1 MGLRLRKSIK
11 IAPGV
16 RLNLGTKSTGVSF
29 GTKGARISI
38 NSKGRVTQSVGIP
51 GTGLHYQKSSS
62 LGGGKPSAAS
72 AAPQV
77 QAPAQDSPA
86 ASAQD
91 QPLTMGA
98 VILLGMILLLP
109 GLLLRLIPWAPIKA
123 IGWLLIAGG
132 AVLLLGS
139 KKISANSKA
148 KADAAKA
155 AAETQR
161 AALREGKRRE
171 FAEMLAAVPLYPVAT
186 TEDPGLAPL
195 SPTDL
200 GSLTYSKITARSNRA
215 NLSAFVAIDV
225 ETTGLD
231 PYKDA
236 IVEISA
242 IRFYDFRPAEL
253 FTTLVRPPCKIP
265 AKAQAIHHI
274 TDDMVAG
281 APTFGEVVVSLE
293 SFIGKSNLV
302 GHNLPF
308 DLGFLY
314 RAGLDLTRPSRK
326 YFDTYALSR
335 AADPEGRHD
344 LSSACERYGIIPE
357 HVHSSRDDC
366 LATGLLFGRLVDTK
380 LGAPQQPDE
389 E

>member
-1 MGLRLRKSIK
+1 M
-11 IAPGV
+11 
-16 RLNLGTKSTGVSF
+16 
-29 GTKGARISI
+29 
-38 NSKGRVTQSVGIP
+38 
-51 GTGLHYQKSSS
+51 
-62 LGGGKPSAAS
+62 
-72 AAPQV
+72 
-77 QAPAQDSPA
+77 
-86 ASAQD
+86 
-91 QPLTMGA
+91 
-98 VILLGMILLLP
+98 
-109 GLLLRLIPWAPIKA
+109 
-123 IGWLLIAGG
+123 
-132 AVLLLGS
+132 
-139 KKISANSKA
+139 
-148 KADAAKA
+148 
-155 AAETQR
+155 
-161 AALREGKRRE
+161 
-171 FAEMLAAVPLYPVAT
+171 
-186 TEDPGLAPL
+186 
-195 SPTDL
+195 
-200 GSLTYSKITARSNRA
+200 
-215 NLSAFVAIDV
+215 
-225 ETTGLD
+225 
-231 PYKDA
+231 
-236 IVEISA
+236 EISA